1 MLTTQC
7 YSSPLQWR
15 IQGRPPPAL
24 FLDQTEARRAE
35 KNFFGD
41 RVPSLSQGPGD
52 LAPPLLPPPP
62 LYQKVWML
70 RDVKMFKYNIGIRE
84 KHLVIPIN
92 VSNIGA
98 NYK

>member
-15 IQGRPPPAL
+15 IQGSPTPL
-24 FLDQTEARRAE
+24 FLDQPEARRAE

-41 RVPSLSQGPGD
+41 RVPSLSQGLGD
-52 LAPPLLPPPP
+52 RAPAPRPPT
-62 LYQKVWML
+62 LYLKVWML

-84 KHLVIPIN
+84 KHLVIAIN
-92 VSNIGA
+92 VSNTGA